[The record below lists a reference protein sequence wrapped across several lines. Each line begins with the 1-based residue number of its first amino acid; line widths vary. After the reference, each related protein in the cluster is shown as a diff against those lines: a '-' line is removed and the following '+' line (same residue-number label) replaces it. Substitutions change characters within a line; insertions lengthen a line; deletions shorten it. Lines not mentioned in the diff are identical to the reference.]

1 MAEIRPWGPAGWL
14 FPKIGARSWDT
25 IGCASFEER
34 CVALPEWLSAKK
46 MKLNRATIFR
56 IADPASRFTDE
67 VERLTDKRE
76 KIIRQA
82 LPKAQVIRAGLLA
95 EISTWNDAINCA
107 MPDSQSVILDVTA
120 LPKRIFLFLLARL
133 LARDT
138 LKDLIVC
145 YTRAGTYP
153 EGPLCQDFN
162 PIEAIPAYSRISSK
176 KAEALVVGVGY
187 VGFDIDELI
196 KQVQPP
202 RLNFL
207 FPFPPG
213 SPAAR
218 RNWGLLR
225 KLIPSGLA
233 LPIIQRIHA
242 MDMFA
247 AYDWLCSLGNDVNG
261 CIDMIAL
268 GPKPHSI
275 AMGMAYR
282 RLGDNAQIL
291 YAQPRTYRP
300 DYSVGIGRD
309 VNGRPDIFAYCLRRD
324 GINYM

>member
-1 MAEIRPWGPAGWL
+1 M
-14 FPKIGARSWDT
+14 
-25 IGCASFEER
+25 
-34 CVALPEWLSAKK
+34 PEWFAAQK
-46 MKLNRATIFR
+46 MKMNRAAIFR
-56 IADPASRFTDE
+56 VADPPNRFTE
-67 VERLTDKRE
+67 EIEGLTDDRE
-76 KIIRQA
+76 KRISQA
-82 LPKAQVIRAGLLA
+82 LPRAEVIRSELLA
-95 EISTWNDAINCA
+95 EVGSWNDAINHALPNC
-107 MPDSQSVILDVTA
+107 QSVILDVTA
-120 LPKRIFLFLLARL
+120 LPKRVFLFLLARL
-133 LARDT
+133 LAKET

-145 YTRAGTYP
+145 YARAGTYP

-162 PIEAIPAYSRISSK
+162 PIEAIPSYSRISSK
-176 KAEALVVGVGY
+176 KAETLVVGVGY

-202 RLNFL
+202 HLNFL

-233 LPIIQRIHA
+233 SPIIQRIHA

-247 AYDWLCSLGNDVNG
+247 AYDWLCSLGGDVDN
-261 CIDMIAL
+261 CVDMIAL

-282 RLGDNAQIL
+282 KLGDNAQIL

-300 DYSVGIGRD
+300 DYSVGIGRN
-309 VNGRPDIFAYCLRRD
+309 VNGEVEIFAYCLRRN
-324 GINYM
+324 GVNYL